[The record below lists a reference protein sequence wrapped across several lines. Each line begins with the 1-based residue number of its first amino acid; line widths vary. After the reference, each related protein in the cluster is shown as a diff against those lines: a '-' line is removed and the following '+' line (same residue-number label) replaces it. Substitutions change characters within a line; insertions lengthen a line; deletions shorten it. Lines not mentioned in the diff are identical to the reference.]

1 MGSQLLSTTMTTLW
15 TTMTQT
21 TPTTTMKTKLASHQ
35 TNLPFV
41 PTWTSAQQFTRL
53 LRLLPSRLVSSQRWA
68 SSMRR
73 LAGVRNKKVGRALN
87 KLDSRWSWSNK
98 LGDFKN
104 GAEFWDQFC
113 RKYSTIAK
121 TTLLEAASKCGVF

>member
-1 MGSQLLSTTMTTLW
+1 M
-15 TTMTQT
+15 
-21 TPTTTMKTKLASHQ
+21 
-35 TNLPFV
+35 
-41 PTWTSAQQFTRL
+41 
-53 LRLLPSRLVSSQRWA
+53 
-68 SSMRR
+68 
-73 LAGVRNKKVGRALN
+73 GVRNKEERKALN

-121 TTLLEAASKCGVF
+121 TTLLEAASKCDDVYTEGDLKTIKFIELEWMRTGVSVPRCSVSGGTPASTWWNSLNRAGNKVL